1 MKNNQEIAAGLQ
13 FSQRLRLLALFG
25 SRHALAWEEGDDEL
39 KGLRLIHIRR
49 SERGAETA
57 ELNNHGWAV
66 AMSLNEAKP

>member
-1 MKNNQEIAAGLQ
+1 MKNNQQIAAGLQ

-25 SRHALAWEEGDDEL
+25 SRRALPWEEGDDEL

-49 SERGAETA
+49 LERGAETA

-66 AMSLNEAKP
+66 AMRLSEAGR